1 MKMKK
6 IYIAMLLAAFTL
18 TGVQAQDN
26 TKLSKEITLEKDIAP
41 LEKKAVKKNDLPKVK
56 KPASTGPTTSL
67 GYSDLTSPI
76 EVPTTIP
83 TLLPYGYRTA
93 HNFSNQRGYLDIG
106 GGTQANFRMDFG
118 YRILDTEREKL
129 GIWLNH
135 NSTWNGKNSSQVIP
149 LDDFRNKQKFN
160 DNTLGV
166 DYSRALGNGTLS
178 LGVIGHIDNY
188 NYYGGWKGPN
198 AFFTDNPKT
207 PNGYDNYVYVI
218 DYTDWGKEKQT
229 FTNFNLNAGWKSQ
242 FMLRDNPLK
251 YNVGLQ
257 YGHAAHDKPFS
268 DLYKHG
274 VHDNWGILNL
284 GGSYDLTEFTTA
296 ALNIKGEYL
305 RRGSKS
311 KLNSLYDLFD
321 EAGMITLSPSYTI
334 RGDMFKLQLGLNA
347 HLSFSDG
354 GIFRLSPDIRA
365 NLSLVD
371 GFTVFANAQGGKA
384 LGYRQ
389 GKHYVNY
396 RYDNPLLLYG
406 SVYTPIDAEAG
417 IKIGP
422 FNGLSAKVSLGYA
435 IVKDEPGIIYN
446 VPDIDG
452 LLPITDIY
460 NNPSGK
466 SVLIRDAF
474 LGTFTGF
481 MSDYHVID
489 SRGYYLN
496 AEVNYKYRSLIEA
509 SASVKYAPHDNEMF
523 DSDKH
528 YNGYKLGVDRASTV
542 ANIDLKVTPWRPLSI
557 NAGLEYRGG
566 RMALFNNLNTYS
578 SSDINP
584 GTSYYKFIDMKDA
597 INLHAGV
604 NYRLNSTVSLW
615 LQAHNLLNRRYDVLY
630 GMGTQR
636 IGFMVGAGF
645 TF

>member
-6 IYIAMLLAAFTL
+6 IYIAMLMAAFAL
-18 TGVQAQDN
+18 NGAYAQDN
-26 TKLSKEITLEKDIAP
+26 TNLNKEITLEKDIAP

-56 KPASTGPTTSL
+56 KPANTGKKTAL
-67 GYSDLTSPI
+67 GYSDLTTPI

-93 HNFSNQRGYLDIG
+93 HNFSDKRGYFDIG
-106 GGTQANFRMDFG
+106 GGTQANFRVDFG
-118 YRILDTEREKL
+118 YRIIDEESEKL

-135 NSTWNGKNSSQVIP
+135 NSTWNGKNPSQVIP
-149 LDDFRNKQKFN
+149 LDEFRNKQKYN
-160 DNTLGV
+160 DNTIAV
-166 DYSRALGNGTLS
+166 DYSRALGNGTLT
-178 LGVIGHIDNY
+178 LGAKGHIDIY
-188 NYYGGWKGPN
+188 NYYGGWNGAN
-198 AFFTDNPKT
+198 AIAFTPYPYKYYEEYYAVNL
-207 PNGYDNYVYVI
+207 
-218 DYTDWGKEKQT
+218 TDWGKEKQT
-229 FTNFNLNAGWKSQ
+229 FTNFNINAGWASQ

-251 YNVGLQ
+251 YNIGLQ
-257 YGHAAHDKPFS
+257 YGHAAHDKAFS
-268 DLYKHG
+268 ELYKHG

-284 GGSYDLTEFTTA
+284 GGSYDVTDLTTA

-311 KLNSLYDLFD
+311 RISRDYDLFD
-321 EAGMITLSPSYTI
+321 EAGMITLSPTYTI

-354 GIFRLSPDIRA
+354 GIFRLSPNVRA
-365 NLSLVD
+365 SLSLVD
-371 GFTVFANAQGGKA
+371 GFTVFGNALGGKA

-389 GKHYVNY
+389 GKHFVNY

-406 SVYTPIDAEAG
+406 SVYTPLDAEAG

-435 IVKDEPGIIYN
+435 IVKGEPGIIYY

-452 LLPITDIY
+452 SMPITDIY
-460 NNPSGK
+460 NNATGR

-474 LGTFTGF
+474 LGTLTGF

-489 SRGYYLN
+489 SRGYYVN
-496 AEVNYKYRSLIEA
+496 AELNYKYRSLIEA

-523 DSDKH
+523 ASDKR
-528 YNGYKLGVDRASTV
+528 YNGYKMGVDRASTV
-542 ANIDLKVTPWRPLSI
+542 ANFDLKVTPWRPLTI
-557 NAGLEYRGG
+557 DAGLEYRGG
-566 RMALFNNLNTYS
+566 RMALFSNPYMLYS
-578 SSDINP
+578 SDVNP
-584 GTSYYKFIDMKDA
+584 GTTYYKFINMKDA
-597 INLHAGV
+597 INLHAGA

-630 GMGTQR
+630 GMGAQR